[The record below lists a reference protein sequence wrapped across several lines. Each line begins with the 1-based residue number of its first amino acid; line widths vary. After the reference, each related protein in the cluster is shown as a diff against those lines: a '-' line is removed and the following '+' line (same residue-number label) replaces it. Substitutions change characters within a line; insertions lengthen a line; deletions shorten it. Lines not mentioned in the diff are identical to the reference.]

1 MRTRIAAQGP
11 SMQLP
16 CRRLRRP
23 RRVLRHGPA
32 ASCSAPMASR
42 LRRSTRKCG
51 GCLPRRRDRLDRL
64 DSVGFDQGRRN
75 RVPSRPA
82 SPQKVSRGR
91 RAAAL
96 GCRMPTSGA
105 SRSAPAALVCK
116 RHGASVPDAGA
127 SPRRT
132 PECASI
138 PETAPGR
145 RHPAMDAPP
154 NAGFPPAVRSPGL
167 PELPPTT
174 PRKGG
179 FKVPAEYT
187 RHQSGTSAACL
198 APLPPLRSSD
208 V

>member
-1 MRTRIAAQGP
+1 
-11 SMQLP
+11 MQLP

-23 RRVLRHGPA
+23 RHVLRHGPA

-42 LRRSTRKCG
+42 LRWST
-51 GCLPRRRDRLDRL
+51 LDAGDASPAAAIVSIASTASASIKDAETVL
-64 DSVGFDQGRRN
+64 
-75 RVPSRPA
+75 SRPA

-105 SRSAPAALVCK
+105 SRSAPAALVYE

-187 RHQSGTSAACL
+187 WHQSGTSAACL
-198 APLPPLRSSD
+198 APLPLLRSSD